1 MENAS
6 VLHGKSTV
14 KAALVRRRLLSAE
27 SQTWHLEFE
36 AEAAFDFVPGQFI
49 SVVAERVQPPGHPRA
64 GETKLDTRA
73 YSLASAPRGRFFDLC
88 LNCVESGFFSKM
100 LCESLP
106 VGGTIRFHGPHG
118 NFTLREH
125 SLLQGAAPVLILAE
139 ETGIAPVRSIL
150 QAISKPQALPAL
162 NAHLIQATYAGAAL
176 YGEELAAMSPL
187 AYEPVQEDAGH
198 AASLAAARAAL
209 AAQPEIREA
218 YVVGLSG
225 FVNAHRTQ
233 LKEIGWDRKQI
244 VFERYD

>member
-1 MENAS
+1 MADDG

-14 KAALVRRRLLSAE
+14 KARLLRRRLLSAE
-27 SQTWHLEFE
+27 SASWHLEFE
-36 AEAAFDFVPGQFI
+36 AETEFDFVPGQFI
-49 SVVAERVQPPGHPRA
+49 SVVAERVQPPGHARA

-100 LCESLP
+100 LCESLQ

-125 SLLQGAAPVLILAE
+125 SLQKDAAPVLMLAE

-150 QAISKPQALPAL
+150 QAMPTLD
-162 NAHLIQATYAGAAL
+162 AHLIQATYAGAAL

-187 AYEPVQEDAGH
+187 RYKPVQEDAGH
-198 AASLAAARAAL
+198 TASLAAARAAL
-209 AAQPEIREA
+209 AARPEIREA

-225 FVNAHRTQ
+225 FVNAHRAQ
-233 LKEIGWDRKQI
+233 LKELGWDRKQI